1 MKFSIHLGEAL
12 RSLRAA
18 KQRSLLALIGIVI
31 GVGSVIAMLTV
42 GRMVQDEAMR
52 QFKDMGTDKINIQK
66 EFEAGPRSSDPS
78 ASLFSL
84 NVAEGLPAACPALG
98 MVAPSVQGM
107 SEVYFKGRAIEQ
119 PSLLGV
125 TAAFAPMH
133 KLKIAQGRFLTNMDE
148 GSRFCVI
155 GSDISSQIQK
165 AGGSSPLGSR
175 LRIDNELFTV
185 IGLLQDEARGG
196 MRQFDANR
204 SIVIHVT
211 SAQRLMSKTEL
222 NDIAARLRPG
232 ATTTQAREQ
241 ITRYFSQLAKKT
253 AVRISSPEE
262 MIAQMEKQMRMFT
275 LLLGA
280 IGSISLIVGGVGVM
294 NVMLVSV
301 TERRR
306 EIGIRRALGARRGDI
321 RAQFLVES
329 MILSLMGGAIGIAFG
344 VVASWL
350 IGYFAHWQFALSGP
364 AMLLGVGVSC
374 GIGVFFGYYPARQAS
389 LLDPIAA
396 LRAE

>member
-1 MKFSIHLGEAL
+1 MNFSIHLSEAV

-52 QFKDMGTDKINIQK
+52 QFKDMGTDKINIQN
-66 EFEAGPRSSDPS
+66 EFGAGGLDKS
-78 ASLFSL
+78 ASLFRL
-84 NVAEGLPAACPALG
+84 DVAERLPAACPTIAQ
-98 MVAPSVQGM
+98 VAPSLQGM
-107 SEVYFKGRAIEQ
+107 SEVFFKGRAIEQ
-119 PSLLGV
+119 PSIIGV
-125 TAAFAPMH
+125 TAAFAAMH
-133 KLKIAQGRFLTNMDE
+133 KLKMAEGRFLTNMDA
-148 GSRFCVI
+148 GSRFGVI
-155 GSDISSQIQK
+155 GSEISAQLQK
-165 AGGSSPLGSR
+165 AGASSPLGSR
-175 LRIDNELFTV
+175 LRIDNEIFTV
-185 IGLLQDEARGG
+185 IGVLQAEPPGG
-196 MRQFDANR
+196 MRQFDPNR
-204 SIVIHVT
+204 SIFMHAS
-211 SAQRLMSKTEL
+211 SAQRLLGKADL
-222 NDIAARLRPG
+222 NEITAQLRPG
-232 ATTTQAREQ
+232 ATTTQARDQ
-241 ITRYFSQLAKKT
+241 ITGYFSGLEKKT
-253 AVRISSPEE
+253 AVRVTSPEE

-329 MILSLMGGAIGIAFG
+329 MILSLVGGVIGMGYGVATSGLIA
-344 VVASWL
+344 
-350 IGYFAHWQFALSGP
+350 YFAHWQFAISGP
-364 AMLLGVGVSC
+364 AMALGVGVSSV
-374 GIGVFFGYYPARQAS
+374 IGVFFGYYPARQAS